1 MRKFFG
7 LLKIE
12 FKRIFSNGVL
22 VALFFGAPLLYGIMF
37 ANVYNEAKLTGL
49 PVMVVDEDNTPLS
62 SRIIDALN
70 DNENLDVAGVQ
81 YSPGNIAREMPSKE
95 YIAVITIPADF
106 ESDIYQKRY
115 PEIQVDLNM
124 ANLVPANF
132 ASRGIQAVLGTISA
146 GLEIETLK
154 KQGANATY
162 AAEHFEPYKVNFN
175 RLYNPSSNYLEL
187 MLPGILA
194 TIMQQ
199 VFMLG
204 LALVFARDFEDNY
217 FQKLASA
224 NKWSLYHIVLKA
236 TPFVILGAI
245 MWLVVGS
252 FYPIFKIDIPVF
264 SAPMVLLV
272 TVFSFAC
279 IFIGMLFSLLIPN
292 QLKATELLMVLA
304 TPSFLLSGYTWP
316 LESMPRL
323 IQHFANVLPLTHF
336 LRGFRRIAIYR
347 GALQDIQPQIIALSW
362 ITAVCFIVMLLVLQF
377 KINRKRKNM
386 ATTNLLN
393 EVNFSLE

>member
-1 MRKFFG
+1 MKKFLG
-7 LLKIE
+7 LLRIE

-37 ANVYNEAKLTGL
+37 ANVYNEAKLVGL
-49 PVMVVDEDNTPLS
+49 PVVIVDEDNTPLS

-70 DNENLDVAGVQ
+70 DNENLDVVGVR
-81 YSPGNIAREMPSKE
+81 YSAGNIAREMPVKE
-95 YIAVITIPADF
+95 YIAVITIPSDF
-106 ESDIYQKRY
+106 EADIYQKRY

-132 ASRGIQAVLGTISA
+132 ASRGIQTVLGTISA

-154 KQGANATY
+154 KQGANPVY

-175 RLYNPSSNYLEL
+175 RLYNPSGNYLEL

-204 LALVFARDFEDNY
+204 ALVFARDFEDNY
-217 FQKLASA
+217 FQKLVSASR
-224 NKWSLYHIVLKA
+224 WSTYHIALKA

-245 MWLVVGS
+245 MWLVVGT

-264 SAPMVLLV
+264 SAPMALLV

-279 IFIGMLFSLLIPN
+279 IFMGMLFSLLVPN

-347 GALQDIQPQIIALSW
+347 GTLQDIQPQIIALGW
-362 ITAVCFIVMLLVLQF
+362 IAAFCFIVMLLVLQF
-377 KINRKRKNM
+377 MINRKRREM
-386 ATTNLLN
+386 AVTPSLLA
-393 EVNFSLE
+393 